1 MPLVPPLPDPL
12 NPQFHP
18 PLPAERFPPLP
29 PGERRGEGRH
39 ESSSRP
45 GSWSQCSNSNV
56 LGLPWAALLSFILLL
71 APTSHALDW
80 QAGPGF
86 RSAALTVIPE
96 FSNGFVRVH
105 ASTSAITF
113 TNTLPVD
120 RFTTNQI
127 SLNGSG
133 VCAGDVDGD
142 GWTDLFFAG
151 LGGRSTFYR
160 NRGDWRFEDITRS
173 SGLAA
178 LCQTLDTT
186 GTAFADTDGD
196 GDLDLVLNSTGGG
209 THTFLND
216 GQGRFQRSQILNP
229 GRGATSLALAD
240 IDGDGD
246 LDLYVANYRTETLRD
261 QPRTQFRI
269 GKTNGQFVV
278 TLVNN
283 RPTSLPA
290 LQGRFT
296 YLASG
301 SIVENGEPDALFIN
315 QGTNGFVAVGFT
327 EGAFLDESGKPL
339 TEPPYDWG
347 LSVLLRDL
355 NGDGQPDL
363 YVCND
368 FASVDR
374 FWINQGAGRFRAAPA
389 LTLRNT
395 SKFSMGVD
403 AADINRDGHD
413 DLYVLDM
420 MSRDHAVRLTRMDA
434 SMEARPPG
442 AIDQRPQLARST
454 LQLARSDGTFAEIAQ
469 YAGLEASEWAWTP
482 LFIDIDLDGYE
493 DLLIATGHARDDM
506 HIDYGMRI
514 EAIRKSS
521 RLSTLDELALRKNTP
536 PIATPCLA
544 YRNLGNLRFEEV
556 PNGWGW
562 GDRVT
567 VSQGT
572 CLADLDNDG
581 DLDLAVN
588 RLNDVAGVYRNQGS
602 GSRIA
607 VRLKGLPPNTRG
619 VGSRILLHGGSV
631 GTQTQEIQAGGR
643 YLSADDSMR
652 VFAASFDRAG
662 AKPTG
667 MAPVPAPLRLEVR
680 WRSGKRSV
688 IPDVRPN
695 HLYEII
701 EAQAT
706 SPPPPST
713 SPQATPLFA
722 DDSAQL
728 GYRHYEAPFDDFE
741 RQPLLPRR
749 ASQAGPGVAW
759 LDLNGDGRE
768 DLFVTSGK
776 GGRPGLFLTAA
787 NGRFQLVDPAPVSL
801 DQNSVVGWPYGA
813 RRSDALVAASAY
825 EDPDAGGA
833 AILAYD
839 ASGARTE
846 VLSLGN
852 DNPGP
857 LALADIDADGD
868 LDLFVGGGPIG
879 GRYPLASPSRLF
891 ERSGDSWRASA
902 ANNLAFTNTGMVSG
916 AVWSDLDADGFPELA
931 LACEWGPIR
940 LYQNQRGQLREVTT
954 ERGLHLQTGWWTG
967 IQAGDFDSDGR
978 LDLVAGNW
986 GLNSRYRPTREHPV
1000 RLYFGDLAGQGRMEL
1015 IEASFD
1021 TALTGWVPERDLTA
1035 MSKPMPWLRETF
1047 PHHAAYARAKVDDLI
1062 AGREVSPRSLEA
1074 STLATTVFLNR
1085 GDRFEAIPLPPEA
1098 QLAPVFGINVADFN
1112 LDGHLDLFLAQNFF
1126 AVTPAISGQDAG
1138 RGLLLLGN
1146 GRGGFSPISG
1156 TESGIRIYGEQRG
1169 SAVADYNSD
1178 GRPDLAVSQNTAE
1191 ARLFRN
1197 AANAPGLQIR
1207 VRGPA
1212 GNPNGIGT
1220 LIRVVDPAMPFSPVH
1235 EIHAGSGYR
1244 SQDAPSV
1251 FLPRPKGPTTLEVR
1265 GPDGRTSRHPIRES
1279 DATSMVI
1286 DLTSSGP

>member
-1 MPLVPPLPDPL
+1 
-12 NPQFHP
+12 
-18 PLPAERFPPLP
+18 
-29 PGERRGEGRH
+29 
-39 ESSSRP
+39 
-45 GSWSQCSNSNV
+45 
-56 LGLPWAALLSFILLL
+56 LL
-71 APTSHALDW
+71 APTRAPSLEW
-80 QAGPGF
+80 QPAPGG
-86 RSAALTVIPE
+86 RSAPLPPLITTS
-96 FSNGFVRVH
+96 SNGFVRVDP
-105 ASTSAITF
+105 SVSAITF

-127 SLNGSG
+127 YLNGSG

-151 LGGRSTFYR
+151 IGGGSTLYR
-160 NRGDWRFEDITRS
+160 NLGNWRFENVTAS

-178 LCQTLDTT
+178 LCQSLDAT
-186 GTAFADTDGD
+186 GAAFADTDGD
-196 GDLDLVLNSTGGG
+196 SDLDLVLNSTGGG
-209 THTFLND
+209 THLFLND
-216 GQGRFQRSQILNP
+216 GQARFQRSQIINP
-229 GRGATSLALAD
+229 GRGGTSLALAD

-246 LDLYVANYRTETLRD
+246 LDLYIANYRTETLRD

-283 RPTSLPA
+283 RPTTLPS

-301 SIVENGEPDALFIN
+301 SIVENGEPDALFFN
-315 QGTNGFVAVGFT
+315 QGTNGFTEVSFT
-327 EGAFLDESGKPL
+327 GGSFLDASGKPL

-374 FWINQGAGRFRAAPA
+374 LWIHQGDGTFRAAPP

-420 MSRDHAVRLTRMDA
+420 MSRDHSVRLTRMDA
-434 SMEARPPG
+434 SMEPHPPG
-442 AIDQRPQLARST
+442 AIDSRPQLARST
-454 LQLARSDGTFAEIAQ
+454 LQLARGDGTFAEIAQ
-469 YAGLEASEWAWTP
+469 YAGLEASEWAWNP

-493 DLLIATGHARDDM
+493 DLLVATGHARDDM

-521 RLSTLDELALRKNTP
+521 RLSTLDELGLRKNTP

-562 GDRVT
+562 GDRITVT
-567 VSQGT
+567 QGA

-588 RLNDVAGVYRNQGS
+588 RLNDVAGVYRNLS
-602 GSRIA
+602 SAPRIA
-607 VRLKGLPPNTRG
+607 VRLKGRSPNTRG
-619 VGSRILLHGGSV
+619 VGARILLHGGLV
-631 GTQTQEIQAGGR
+631 ETQGQEMQAGGR
-643 YLSADDSMR
+643 YLSADDPMR
-652 VFAASFDRAG
+652 VFATSPGPAKGTTTGTAS
-662 AKPTG
+662 
-667 MAPVPAPLRLEVR
+667 APRPLRLEVH
-680 WRSGKRSV
+680 WRNGQRSV
-688 IPDVRPN
+688 IQDVQPN
-695 HLYEII
+695 RIYEVD

-706 SPPPPST
+706 APAPSEQPPQT
-713 SPQATPLFA
+713 TTLFA

-741 RQPLLPRR
+741 RQQLLPRR
-749 ASQAGPGVAW
+749 ASQAGPGVGW
-759 LDLNGDGRE
+759 MDLNGDGHE

-776 GGRPGLFLTAA
+776 GGRPGLFLTTP
-787 NGRFQLVDPAPVSL
+787 NGRFQLVEPQPATL
-801 DQNSVVGWPYGA
+801 DQVSVVSVPVGD
-813 RRSDALVAASAY
+813 RRHLALVATSAY
-825 EDPDAGGA
+825 ENPDAGGA
-833 AILAYD
+833 SLLAYD
-839 ASGARTE
+839 AAGTPTE
-846 VLSLGN
+846 VLSLGG
-852 DNPGP
+852 DTPGP

-879 GRYPLASPSRLF
+879 GRYPLASTSRLF
-891 ERSGDSWRASA
+891 ERNGATWRPHP
-902 ANNLAFTNTGMVSG
+902 ANSLTLTNAGLVSG
-916 AVWSDLDADGFPELA
+916 AVWSDLNADGFPELA

-940 LYQNQRGQLREVTT
+940 LYHNQRGQLREVTT
-954 ERGLHLQTGWWTG
+954 ERGLARHTGWWTS
-967 IQAGDFDSDGR
+967 IQAGDFNNDGR

-986 GLNSRYRPTREHPV
+986 GLNSRYRPTPQHPV
-1000 RLYFGDLAGQGRMEL
+1000 RLYFGDLAGQGHIEL
-1015 IEASFD
+1015 IEAYFHSG
-1021 TALTGWVPERDLTA
+1021 LGGWVPERDLMV

-1047 PHHAAYARAKVDDLI
+1047 PTHAAYARARVEDLL
-1062 AGREVSPRSLEA
+1062 AGRDVSPEFREA

-1085 GDRFEAIPLPPEA
+1085 GDHFEAVALPPEA

-1126 AVTPAISGQDAG
+1126 GVTPAVSGQDAG

-1146 GRGGFSPISG
+1146 GRAGFQPVSG
-1156 TESGIRIYGEQRG
+1156 TKSGIRIDGEQRG
-1169 SAVADYNSD
+1169 SAVADYNND
-1178 GRPDLAVSQNTAE
+1178 GRPDLAVSQNA
-1191 ARLFRN
+1191 AAVMLYRN
-1197 AANAPGLQIR
+1197 TSPAAGIQLKVRGTAANPQGIGTTFRVLQPS
-1207 VRGPA
+1207 GPA
-1212 GNPNGIGT
+1212 GP
-1220 LIRVVDPAMPFSPVH
+1220 LH
-1235 EIHAGSGYR
+1235 EIRAGSGYR
-1244 SQDAPSV
+1244 SLDAPSC
-1251 FLPRPKGPTTLEVR
+1251 FLPRPAGPITLEVR
-1265 GPDGRTSRHPIRES
+1265 PPGGATFRRTLTADTNSIVL
-1279 DATSMVI
+1279 TL
-1286 DLTSSGP
+1286 DLPSGGTPP